1 MAPFALLA
9 SIKRS
14 LQAAGSFEAVQ
25 DALALPRLLRARP
38 GLDRAELAE
47 VIALYGGAGIMPP
60 RQSWRKPRRHRDLSI
75 AMRRRADD
83 RLLP

>member
-1 MAPFALLA
+1 MAPYDLLA
-9 SIKRS
+9 SVKRS

-47 VIALYGGAGIMPP
+47 VITLYGGAGIMPP
-60 RQSWRKPRRHRDLSI
+60 RQSSRKPRR
-75 AMRRRADD
+75 
-83 RLLP
+83 PP

>member
-1 MAPFALLA
+1 MAPYALLA

-47 VIALYGGAGIMPP
+47 VITLYGGACFTPP
-60 RQSWRKPRRHRDLSI
+60 RQSRKPRR
-75 AMRRRADD
+75 
-83 RLLP
+83 PP